1 MAKRYVHINKLLTNT
16 VSHSLSAVSKS
27 INYSVKSLFN
37 HTTDTVTN
45 INEKNKRLIVNIYN
59 NNDQATKKDW
69 EKISSD
75 YKTIGNDMRKA
86 IANYEQR

>member
-16 VSHSLSAVSKS
+16 VSNSLSAVSKS

-37 HTTDTVTN
+37 QTTDTVAN

-69 EKISSD
+69 EKISND